1 MCGDGF
7 EKGPPVCIFVAG
19 QSTARACPGTTPAFD
34 LKPLPNKYY
43 SDRDVYVIKFL
54 QSTTYMDN
62 KDWWKQSSLTVS
74 CVTMGGA
81 KSRGYLCWETE
92 ATSVP
97 GTAMA
102 EQCGRDGELWDERP
116 GL

>member
-1 MCGDGF
+1 MYLC
-7 EKGPPVCIFVAG
+7 C
-19 QSTARACPGTTPAFD
+19 RAINCPGMPRNNTSIRSEATT
-34 LKPLPNKYY
+34 KQNY
-43 SDRDVYVIKFL
+43 SDRNVYVIKFL

-62 KDWWKQSSLTVS
+62 KDWWEQSSLTVS